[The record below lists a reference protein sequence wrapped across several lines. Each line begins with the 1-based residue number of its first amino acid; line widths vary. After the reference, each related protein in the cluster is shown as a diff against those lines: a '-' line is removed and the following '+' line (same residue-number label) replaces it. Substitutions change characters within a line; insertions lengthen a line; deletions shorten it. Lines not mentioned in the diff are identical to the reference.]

1 MLKEGDLVVEHYYIA
16 KNPKKI
22 NGFIPKRC
30 IIKLD
35 NSEGY
40 VVYVELKALKNG
52 AKGTLK
58 TVSIPSFL
66 RWAGKD
72 ITGKAQQ

>member
-1 MLKEGDLVVEHYYIA
+1 MLKESDLVVDHDYIA

-22 NGFIPKRC
+22 NRFIPKRC

-40 VVYVELKALKNG
+40 VYVELKALKNG